1 MTYSST
7 NLNVVKHYES
17 SRHRAKE
24 GRSFT
29 QNTQSSAQDGVIFK
43 WQHVADNSMR
53 IDPSISNV
61 HEFFILTQTYY
72 DKIRSYLNVPG
83 TTFPIAPS
91 SSELEA
97 EFQNLQEFKSA
108 SDQLLFKSGK
118 FKLLFGNDA
127 QQSLQARFK
136 VVRLPGT
143 SISDNE
149 IKTKVI
155 AAINRYFNIENWDFG
170 DTFYF
175 TELSSYIHQQVGNT
189 IGSIVIVPKN
199 SQGVFGD
206 LFQVK
211 CSSEELFLSTAT
223 VLDVDVV
230 DKLTSDNLRPAPATQ
245 SNFSTYENS
254 TEEIGPYAIDGY
266 YPLYSTAEAAN
277 FVGDGTNEEFKFFG
291 KTFFMPKGITQFK
304 GNYVTNQATTTT
316 YTGTTATNDSVGSSA
331 QSTSS
336 SSTSNNEGGGSG
348 GSGGGGS
355 GY

>member
-1 MTYSST
+1 MT
-7 NLNVVKHYES
+7 
-17 SRHRAKE
+17 
-24 GRSFT
+24 
-29 QNTQSSAQDGVIFK
+29 
-43 WQHVADNSMR
+43 
-53 IDPSISNV
+53 
-61 HEFFILTQTYY
+61 
-72 DKIRSYLNVPG
+72 
-83 TTFPIAPS
+83 
-91 SSELEA
+91 
-97 EFQNLQEFKSA
+97 
-108 SDQLLFKSGK
+108 QLLFKSGK

-211 CSSEELFLSTAT
+211 CSPEELFLSTAT

-230 DKLTSDNLRPAPATQ
+230 DKLTSDNLRSAPNT
-245 SNFSTYENS
+245 
-254 TEEIGPYAIDGY
+254 
-266 YPLYSTAEAAN
+266 
-277 FVGDGTNEEFKFFG
+277 K
-291 KTFFMPKGITQFK
+291 
-304 GNYVTNQATTTT
+304 
-316 YTGTTATNDSVGSSA
+316 
-331 QSTSS
+331 
-336 SSTSNNEGGGSG
+336 
-348 GSGGGGS
+348 
-355 GY
+355 